1 MKHSEIRKLMPD
13 YLEGDL
19 DLDKRALVDAHLDEC
34 AECAFDIDGMRQT
47 LSLLHTLSD
56 PQPPSDLSRRIM
68 QRIEAG
74 ETRRGWRER
83 LEGLFGPLLEPR
95 ILAPISAGALV
106 LGSILDIKLFTKL
119 LVFVKPYNITFYGVL
134 TSAILISLL
143 STLTPYLLKIVV
155 DDYLLLKNYEGM
167 QTIIMIMMIVL
178 FLEVIF
184 MYLFTYYANW
194 LGQKV
199 IKNLRVDVFQKIL
212 KFKMSF
218 FDKNAVGRLV
228 TRTVNDIETIASIF
242 SQGLFMII
250 ADILKMITVLSV
262 MTIINFELTLV
273 VVSIFPFLIYATR
286 VFQKSMKVAFE
297 KVRREVANLNSFV
310 QERISGVKI
319 VQIFNREQL
328 EINNF
333 IDINIKHRDA
343 WLRTVWINSIF
354 FPLAEISTSICIGLL
369 VWYGGFN
376 NLNGEN
382 ISLGTLFLFIS
393 MSGLLFRPLRQ
404 IADRFNTLQ
413 MGMVSTERI
422 FKILEDDLEIKDNGR
437 IDNTSFDGL
446 IEFKNVKF
454 SYVKNQ
460 IVIDDIS
467 FKIQPGETLAI
478 VGPTGSG
485 KSTIINLITKFY
497 EIDSGSIYLDGNNID
512 KFKLDNIRNKV
523 GVILQDVFMFA
534 DTIFNN
540 ITLFNKDIS
549 IEDVERSAKDLEI
562 HDFIL
567 SLPGGYDFNV
577 SERGGTLS
585 SGQRQLLA
593 FLRVL
598 VNNPDILILDEATSS
613 IDSYSEDLIKK
624 ATKTITKDKTSIIIA
639 HRLSTVESADKIY
652 LYGKW

>member
-1 MKHSEIRKLMPD
+1 MEKVK
-13 YLEGDL
+13 GN
-19 DLDKRALVDAHLDEC
+19 
-34 AECAFDIDGMRQT
+34 
-47 LSLLHTLSD
+47 
-56 PQPPSDLSRRIM
+56 
-68 QRIEAG
+68 
-74 ETRRGWRER
+74 
-83 LEGLFGPLLEPR
+83 
-95 ILAPISAGALV
+95 
-106 LGSILDIKLFTKL
+106 ILDIKLFTKL

-167 QTIIMIMMIVL
+167 RSIIMIMMVVL
-178 FLEVIF
+178 FLEVVF

-250 ADILKMITVLSV
+250 ADILKMVTVLTV
-262 MTIINFELTLV
+262 MIIINLELTLV

-333 IDINIKHRDA
+333 NDINIKHRDA

-376 NLNGEN
+376 NVNGEN

-422 FKILEDDLEIKDNGR
+422 FKILEDDSEIKDNGK
-437 IDNTSFDGL
+437 IEHTSFNGL

-454 SYVKNQ
+454 SYVENQ

-467 FKIQPGETLAI
+467 FKINPGETLAI

-497 EIDSGSIYLDGNNID
+497 EIDSGRILIDGNNID
-512 KFKLDNIRNKV
+512 ELKLDNIRNKV

-549 IEDVERSAKDLEI
+549 LEDVKKSAKDLEI

-567 SLPGGYDFNV
+567 SLPGGYNFNV

-585 SGQRQLLA
+585 SGQKQLLA

-613 IDSYSEDLIKK
+613 IDSYSEDLIKR
-624 ATKTITKDKTSIIIA
+624 ATKKITKDKTSIIIA
-639 HRLSTVESADKIY
+639 HRLSTVESADKIIY
-652 LYGKW
+652 MENGKILEFGNHKELLNIDNGKFKKLYREQFIENELV

>member
-1 MKHSEIRKLMPD
+1 MEKVK
-13 YLEGDL
+13 GN
-19 DLDKRALVDAHLDEC
+19 
-34 AECAFDIDGMRQT
+34 
-47 LSLLHTLSD
+47 
-56 PQPPSDLSRRIM
+56 
-68 QRIEAG
+68 
-74 ETRRGWRER
+74 
-83 LEGLFGPLLEPR
+83 
-95 ILAPISAGALV
+95 
-106 LGSILDIKLFTKL
+106 ILDIKLFTKL

-167 QTIIMIMMIVL
+167 RSIIMIMMVVL
-178 FLEVIF
+178 FLEVVF

-250 ADILKMITVLSV
+250 ADILKMVTVLTV

-273 VVSIFPFLIYATR
+273 VISIFPFLIYATR

-310 QERISGVKI
+310 QERISGIKI

-333 IDINIKHRDA
+333 NDINIKHRDS

-354 FPLAEISTSICIGLL
+354 FPIAEISTSICIGLL

-376 NLNGEN
+376 NLDGQN

-422 FKILEDDLEIKDNGR
+422 FRILEDDSEIKDNGK
-437 IDNTSFDGL
+437 IENTSFNGL

-454 SYVKNQ
+454 SYVENQ

-467 FKIQPGETLAI
+467 FKIHPGETLAI

-497 EIDSGSIYLDGNNID
+497 EIDSGSILIDGNNID
-512 KFKLDNIRNKV
+512 EFKLDTIRNKV

-549 IEDVERSAKDLEI
+549 LEDVKKSAKDLEI

-567 SLPGGYDFNV
+567 SLPGGYNFNV

-585 SGQRQLLA
+585 SGQKQLLA

-613 IDSYSEDLIKK
+613 IDSYSEDLIKR
-624 ATKTITKDKTSIIIA
+624 ATKKITKDKTSIIIA
-639 HRLSTVESADKIY
+639 HRLSTVESADKIIY
-652 LYGKW
+652 MENGKILEFGNHKELLNIDNGKFKKLYREQFIENELV

>member
-1 MKHSEIRKLMPD
+1 MEKVK
-13 YLEGDL
+13 GN
-19 DLDKRALVDAHLDEC
+19 
-34 AECAFDIDGMRQT
+34 
-47 LSLLHTLSD
+47 
-56 PQPPSDLSRRIM
+56 
-68 QRIEAG
+68 
-74 ETRRGWRER
+74 
-83 LEGLFGPLLEPR
+83 
-95 ILAPISAGALV
+95 
-106 LGSILDIKLFTKL
+106 ILDIKLFTKL

-167 QTIIMIMMIVL
+167 RSIIMIMMVVL
-178 FLEVIF
+178 FLEVVF

-250 ADILKMITVLSV
+250 ADILKMVTVLTV
-262 MTIINFELTLV
+262 MTIINLELTLV

-328 EINNF
+328 EIKNF
-333 IDINIKHRDA
+333 NDININHRDA

-422 FKILEDDLEIKDNGR
+422 FKILEDDSEIKDNGK
-437 IDNTSFDGL
+437 IEQTSFNGL

-454 SYVKNQ
+454 SYVENQ

-467 FKIQPGETLAI
+467 FKIHPGETLAI

-497 EIDSGSIYLDGNNID
+497 EIDSGRILIDGNNID
-512 KFKLDNIRNKV
+512 ELKLDNIRNKV

-549 IEDVERSAKDLEI
+549 LEDVKKSAKDLEI

-567 SLPGGYDFNV
+567 SLPGGYNFNV

-585 SGQRQLLA
+585 SGQKQLLA

-613 IDSYSEDLIKK
+613 IDSYSEDLIKR
-624 ATKTITKDKTSIIIA
+624 ATKKITKDKTSIIIA
-639 HRLSTVESADKIY
+639 HRLSTVESADKIIY
-652 LYGKW
+652 MENGKILEFGNHKELLNIDNGKFKKLYREQFIENELV

>member
-1 MKHSEIRKLMPD
+1 MEKVK
-13 YLEGDL
+13 GN
-19 DLDKRALVDAHLDEC
+19 
-34 AECAFDIDGMRQT
+34 
-47 LSLLHTLSD
+47 
-56 PQPPSDLSRRIM
+56 
-68 QRIEAG
+68 
-74 ETRRGWRER
+74 
-83 LEGLFGPLLEPR
+83 
-95 ILAPISAGALV
+95 
-106 LGSILDIKLFTKL
+106 ILDIKLFTKL

-333 IDINIKHRDA
+333 NDINIKHRDA

-413 MGMVSTERI
+413 MGMVSAERI
-422 FKILEDDLEIKDNGR
+422 FKILEDDSEIKDNGS
-437 IDNTSFDGL
+437 IDHTSFDGL

-467 FKIQPGETLAI
+467 FKIHPGETLAI

-512 KFKLDNIRNKV
+512 EFKLDNIRNNV

-540 ITLFNKDIS
+540 ITLFNTDIS

-639 HRLSTVESADKIY
+639 HRLSTVESADKIIY
-652 LYGKW
+652 MENGKILEFGNHKELLNIDNGKFKKLYREQFIENELV

>member
-1 MKHSEIRKLMPD
+1 MEKVKGKIF
-13 YLEGDL
+13 
-19 DLDKRALVDAHLDEC
+19 DAK
-34 AECAFDIDGMRQT
+34 M
-47 LSLLHTLSD
+47 
-56 PQPPSDLSRRIM
+56 
-68 QRIEAG
+68 
-74 ETRRGWRER
+74 
-83 LEGLFGPLLEPR
+83 
-95 ILAPISAGALV
+95 
-106 LGSILDIKLFTKL
+106 FTKL
-119 LVFVKPYNITFYGVL
+119 LVFVKPYNITFYGVM

-143 STLTPYLLKIVV
+143 STLTPYLLKVVV
-155 DDYLLLKNYEGM
+155 DDYLLLKNYDGM
-167 QTIIMIMMIVL
+167 QSIILIMIIVL
-178 FLEVIF
+178 FLEVVF

-199 IKNLRVDVFQKIL
+199 IKNLRVKVFEKIL

-250 ADILKMITVLSV
+250 ADILKMVTVLTV
-262 MTIINFELTLV
+262 MTIINLELTLV
-273 VVSIFPFLIYATR
+273 VISIFPILIYATR

-297 KVRREVANLNSFV
+297 RVRREVANLNSFV

-328 EINNF
+328 EIKNF
-333 IDINIKHRDA
+333 NDINTKHRDA

-354 FPLAEISTSICIGLL
+354 FPIAEISTSICIGLL
-369 VWYGGFN
+369 VWWGGFN

-413 MGMVSTERI
+413 MGMVSSERI
-422 FKILEDDLEIKDNGR
+422 FKILEDDSEINDNG
-437 IDNTSFDGL
+437 IIEQSSFNGL

-454 SYVKNQ
+454 SYIENQ
-460 IVIDDIS
+460 LVINDIS
-467 FKIQPGETLAI
+467 FKIYPGETTAI

-485 KSTIINLITKFY
+485 KTTITNLITKFY
-497 EIDSGSIYLDGNNID
+497 EIDSGSILIDGRDINE
-512 KFKLDNIRNKV
+512 FKLENIRKKI
-523 GVILQDVFMFA
+523 GVILQDVFLFA

-540 ITLFNKDIS
+540 ITLFNNEIS
-549 IEDVERSAKDLEI
+549 IKDVERAAKDLQI

-577 SERGGTLS
+577 SERGSTLS
-585 SGQRQLLA
+585 SGQKQLIA

-613 IDSYSEDLIKK
+613 IDSYSEDLIKN
-624 ATKTITKDKTSIIIA
+624 ATKKITMGKTSIIIA
-639 HRLSTVESADKIY
+639 HRLSTVESADKIIY
-652 LYGKW
+652 MENGRILEYGNHRELLNIPNGKFKKLYEEQFVENELL

>member
-1 MKHSEIRKLMPD
+1 MEKVK
-13 YLEGDL
+13 GN
-19 DLDKRALVDAHLDEC
+19 
-34 AECAFDIDGMRQT
+34 
-47 LSLLHTLSD
+47 
-56 PQPPSDLSRRIM
+56 
-68 QRIEAG
+68 
-74 ETRRGWRER
+74 
-83 LEGLFGPLLEPR
+83 
-95 ILAPISAGALV
+95 
-106 LGSILDIKLFTKL
+106 ILDIKLFTKL

-167 QTIIMIMMIVL
+167 RSIIMIMMVVL
-178 FLEVIF
+178 FLEVVF

-250 ADILKMITVLSV
+250 ADILKMVTVLTV
-262 MTIINFELTLV
+262 MIIINLELTLV

-333 IDINIKHRDA
+333 NDINIKHRDA

-422 FKILEDDLEIKDNGR
+422 FKILEDDSEIKDNGK
-437 IDNTSFDGL
+437 IEHTSFNGL

-454 SYVKNQ
+454 SYVENQ

-467 FKIQPGETLAI
+467 FKIHPGETLAI

-497 EIDSGSIYLDGNNID
+497 EIDSGKILIDGNNID
-512 KFKLDNIRNKV
+512 ELKLDNIRNKV

-549 IEDVERSAKDLEI
+549 LEDVKKSAKDLEI

-567 SLPGGYDFNV
+567 SLPGGYNFNV
-577 SERGGTLS
+577 SERGGALS
-585 SGQRQLLA
+585 SGQKQLLA

-613 IDSYSEDLIKK
+613 IDSYSEDLIKR
-624 ATKTITKDKTSIIIA
+624 ATKKITKDKTSIIIA
-639 HRLSTVESADKIY
+639 HRLSTVESADKIIY
-652 LYGKW
+652 MENGKILEFGNHKELLNIDNGKFKKLYREQFIENELV

>member
-1 MKHSEIRKLMPD
+1 MEKVK
-13 YLEGDL
+13 GN
-19 DLDKRALVDAHLDEC
+19 
-34 AECAFDIDGMRQT
+34 
-47 LSLLHTLSD
+47 
-56 PQPPSDLSRRIM
+56 
-68 QRIEAG
+68 
-74 ETRRGWRER
+74 
-83 LEGLFGPLLEPR
+83 
-95 ILAPISAGALV
+95 
-106 LGSILDIKLFTKL
+106 ILDIKLFTKL

-167 QTIIMIMMIVL
+167 QTIIIIMMIVL

-333 IDINIKHRDA
+333 NDINIKHRDA

-437 IDNTSFDGL
+437 IDHTSFDGL

-512 KFKLDNIRNKV
+512 EFKLDNIRNKV

-639 HRLSTVESADKIY
+639 HRLSTVESADKIIY
-652 LYGKW
+652 MENGKILEFGNHKELLNIDNGKFKKLYREQFIENELV